1 MKKALSIACL
11 ATLLAGTSANVLA
24 QEYKDV
30 DVPATINVIV
40 AYNAG
45 GGTDILVR
53 TALPYFEAAIEELS
67 GSSVQ
72 MVVKN
77 VPGAGGEVGW
87 STLARSAK
95 DGSTIGVINLPAI
108 AIVEA
113 AREPSYAPWV
123 ETFVPI
129 GVNVIDPNV
138 VRINDARFSSLKEAI
153 TTAKEEPGSVTV
165 GADGPL
171 SDDHL
176 AVYALEDATGAKFTF
191 IPYAGGAPANRAFLS
206 QEVEMAMGN
215 VTDLLQT
222 EDATIDAAI
231 LAEERYELIP
241 DVPTFKELTGLDVRS
256 GGSTRGWATVAGI
269 PDDLLALYREAFKM
283 ASANED
289 YQAEAKTRKLT
300 LVKPKVGEEFGEIMT
315 NTQNSVDTL
324 LKYFKEGGYLN

>member
-1 MKKALSIACL
+1 MRKTLSIACVAAL
-11 ATLLAGTSANVLA
+11 MSGPAATVLA
-24 QEYKDV
+24 QDYQNVE
-30 DVPATINVIV
+30 VPSTINVIV

-53 TALPYFEAAIEELS
+53 TAVPYFEAAIKELS

-72 MVVKN
+72 LIVKN
-77 VPGAGGEVGW
+77 MPGAGGEVGW
-87 STLARSAK
+87 SALARAPE

-113 AREPSYAPWV
+113 AREPTYAPWV
-123 ETFVPI
+123 ETFAPI

-138 VRINDARFSSLKEAI
+138 VRINDARFSSLGEAI
-153 TTAKEEPGSVTV
+153 ETAKNEPGSVTV

-176 AVYALEDATGAKFTF
+176 AVYAIEEATGAKFTF
-191 IPYAGGAPANRAFLS
+191 IPYSGGAPANRAFLS

-222 EDATIDAAI
+222 EDATVEAAI
-231 LAEERYELIP
+231 LAKERYELIP
-241 DVPTFKELTGLDVRS
+241 DVPTFKELTGQEVRT

-269 PDDLLALYREAFKM
+269 PEDLLGLYREAFAM
-283 ASANED
+283 ASND
-289 YQAEAKTRKLT
+289 PKYQAEAKTRKLT
-300 LVKPKVGEEFGEIMT
+300 LVTPKVG
-315 NTQNSVDTL
+315 D
-324 LKYFKEGGYLN
+324 

>member
-1 MKKALSIACL
+1 MRNVLSILCAAALTAGL
-11 ATLLAGTSANVLA
+11 ASAA
-24 QEYKDV
+24 QAQDYKDV
-30 DVPATINVIV
+30 TVPGTINIIV

-53 TALPYFEAAIEELS
+53 TALPYVEAAIEELS
-67 GSSVQ
+67 GSSTQ

-77 VPGAGGEVGW
+77 MPGAGGEVGW
-87 STLARSAK
+87 SALARAPK

-113 AREPSYAPWV
+113 AREPTYAPWV
-123 ETFVPI
+123 ETFAPI

-138 VRINDARFSSLKEAI
+138 VRINDARFATLKDAI
-153 TTAKEEPGSVTV
+153 DAAKAEPGSVTV

-176 AVYALEDATGAKFTF
+176 AVYAIEDATDARFTF
-191 IPYAGGAPANRAFLS
+191 IPYSGGAPANRAFLS

-222 EDATIDAAI
+222 EDATVEAAI

-241 DVPTFKELTGLDVRS
+241 DVPTFKEMTGLDVRT

-269 PDDLLALYREAFKM
+269 PDDLLALYRKAFEM
-283 ASANED
+283 ASNNPD

-300 LVKPKVGEEFGEIMT
+300 LVKPKVGDEFGKIMT
-315 NTQNSVDTL
+315 DTQDSVQNL
-324 LKYFKEGGYLN
+324 LKYFKQGGYLD